1 MGEIT
6 VKGLGKVRIK
16 GDVPDE
22 EETSAIMEM
31 MGVQKTPT
39 IPVSEPRPAERL
51 VEAAHPD
58 TLTAVTRP
66 MLEDVTGVPRSTAMG
81 VGGTV
86 GSVLGEVAGPLGIA
100 GGAAAGGAAG
110 SLVYDTADSVLRYA
124 TGAGER
130 GPMGA
135 PEDPLAPTKRALTG
149 AEEEFAWTGGAM
161 ALIPAL
167 RSIKPFLLGV
177 HTPSA
182 RRLQKV
188 SEQMKI
194 PLGATS
200 VTERGWVK
208 GMGKV
213 IGVFPFVGTPAK
225 YQAVR
230 TEVALRKSYNR
241 ILNELAPNATLADVG
256 VDLTQGAVQ
265 RFGKFKAAAAELYD
279 DFFKKASALSV
290 PDIFPTTKATALA
303 AKLTGK
309 IKAGE
314 TILKTGDKLQ
324 APIPK
329 TLDDFIEKMIDLPD
343 HITAEQYRKLQLD
356 LGEVMSS
363 MRREG
368 FDISRAVKIKKALE
382 LDFNN
387 PNISRLDPEE
397 GLGVVNSLAMA
408 NEFYSKNIAAFQTPT
423 AKRFG
428 RVNKKMFEAG
438 AFKPGTIYEDEVF
451 KVVFNS
457 KSPEA
462 LRSLRSLVGPER
474 FGAATRKYIETA
486 FEKLI
491 DPKTGSFDAAKF
503 GKAIGLGSESGE
515 QALAEMLKG
524 TTVQMDTLKN
534 FVELATRTGTVSL
547 PDTSAF
553 IARRMTLGGWRA
565 GLGALSLGSP
575 IAANPALGILGIFA
589 VRHGSTVI
597 SSPKKL
603 KAMIKILEPT
613 TTDHQRRALLVRF
626 GRQLFEEEEA
636 AREEHES
643 RMKQPR
649 GRMSAG
655 GQ

>member
-1 MGEIT
+1 MGEIM
-6 VKGLGKVRIK
+6 VKGLGKFRIK
-16 GDVPDE
+16 GDAPDE
-22 EETSAIMEM
+22 EETNAIMQI
-31 MGVQKTPT
+31 MGVPKTPT
-39 IPVSEPRPAERL
+39 IPVAEPSPAERL
-51 VEAAHPD
+51 VETVPPD
-58 TLTAVTRP
+58 TLKANLRP

-81 VGGTV
+81 VGATIG
-86 GSVLGEVAGPLGIA
+86 GGLGEVAGPLGVA
-100 GGAAAGGAAG
+100 GGAAGGGAAG
-110 SLVYDTADSVLRYA
+110 SLIYDAADAVLRYA
-124 TGAGER
+124 KGAGQR
-130 GPMGA
+130 GPMSA
-135 PEDPLAPTKRALTG
+135 PEDPLAPMKRALGG
-149 AEEEFAWTGGAM
+149 AEEEFKWTGGAM

-177 HTPSA
+177 HTPGA
-182 RRLQKV
+182 KRLQKI
-188 SEQMKI
+188 SEQMDI
-194 PLGATS
+194 PLGAS
-200 VTERGWVK
+200 AVTERGWVK
-208 GMGKV
+208 GTGKV

-225 YQAVR
+225 YQAVK
-230 TEVALRKSYNR
+230 TEVALRSKYDK
-241 ILNELAPNATLADVG
+241 ILNQLAPNATLADVG
-256 VDLTQGAVQ
+256 VNLTEGAVQ
-265 RFGKFKAAAAELYD
+265 RFGKFKAVSGELYD
-279 DFFKKASALSV
+279 DFYKKASALPV

-314 TILKTGDKLQ
+314 TILKSGDVLQ
-324 APIPK
+324 APLPK
-329 TLDDFIEKMIDLPD
+329 TLDDFVEKLIDLPD
-343 HITAEQYRKLQLD
+343 HVTAEQYRKLQLD

-387 PNISRLDPEE
+387 PDLSRLDPEQ
-397 GLGVVNSLAMA
+397 GLAVVNSLAMA
-408 NEFYSKNIAAFQTPT
+408 NEFYSRNIAAFKSPT

-428 RVNKKMFEAG
+428 RVDKKMFGAG
-438 AFKPGTIYEDEVF
+438 AFKPGTIYEDETF

-462 LRSLRSLVGPER
+462 LRDLRTLVGPER
-474 FGAATRKYIETA
+474 FGGASRKYIEAT
-486 FEKLI
+486 FDKFI
-491 DPKTGSFDAAKF
+491 DPKTGSFDASRF

-524 TTVQMDTLKN
+524 STVQMETLKN

-575 IAANPALGILGIFA
+575 VAANPALGILGIFA

-603 KAMIKILEPT
+603 KAMIRILEPT

-655 GQ
+655 AQ